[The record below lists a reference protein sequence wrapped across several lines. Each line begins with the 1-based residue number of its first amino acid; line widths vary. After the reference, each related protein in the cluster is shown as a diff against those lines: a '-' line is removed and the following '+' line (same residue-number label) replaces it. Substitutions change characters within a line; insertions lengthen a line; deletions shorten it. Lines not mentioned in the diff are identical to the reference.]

1 MTPHNITRSN
11 LSALSTLLVPVAL
24 GMLLLG
30 MVFLASQ
37 HGSRSSQEV
46 VFTDSPQPQP
56 ATCNK
61 TMILYLQ
68 AEYRLYQ
75 RCLAQKRP
83 FAPECRRLTQ
93 EAIEAY
99 NQVAGDT
106 DPSAFD
112 LTALPRHLDCPNLQ
126 FPF

>member
-1 MTPHNITRSN
+1 MTPYNITRSN
-11 LSALSTLLVPVAL
+11 LPALSTLLVPVAL

-30 MVFLASQ
+30 MASQ
-37 HGSRSSQEV
+37 ATRNGSPSPQEV
-46 VFTDSPQPQP
+46 VFMDGPQPRP

-61 TMILYLQ
+61 AMVLCLQ

-75 RCLAQKRP
+75 RCLAQRRP

-93 EAIEAY
+93 GAVKAY

-112 LTALPRHLDCPNLQ
+112 LTALPRHLDCPTL
-126 FPF
+126 